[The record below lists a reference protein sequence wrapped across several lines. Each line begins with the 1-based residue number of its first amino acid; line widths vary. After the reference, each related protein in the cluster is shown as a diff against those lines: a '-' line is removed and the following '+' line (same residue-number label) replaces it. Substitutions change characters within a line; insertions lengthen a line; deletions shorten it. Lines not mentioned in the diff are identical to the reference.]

1 MAVVPLTLIISLTL
15 VFTFVIF
22 FLREHAR
29 GAVSSAERD
38 SLLPLG
44 EENSRLAR
52 VSAQV
57 DLNPHRCGCAH
68 DSRQTCPACLRNVN

>member
-44 EENSRLAR
+44 EESSRLAR
-52 VSAQV
+52 TTSQH
-57 DLNPHRCGCAH
+57 DLNAHRCGCVH
-68 DSRQTCPACLRNVN
+68 DSRTPCPGCLRTAN

>member
-52 VSAQV
+52 MAAQP
-57 DLNPHRCGCAH
+57 DLKLPRGGCVH
-68 DSRQTCPACLRNVN
+68 DSHAPCPVCLRSVN